1 MKAEE
6 VYKMIKASAALYAQE
21 CATKN
26 ITPNTE
32 TAYVAGAYWAI
43 RNINLLK

>member
-1 MKAEE
+1 MNAEE

-21 CATKN
+21 CAMKN
-26 ITPNTE
+26 ITLNTE
-32 TAYVAGAYWAI
+32 TEYVAGAYWAI

>member
-1 MKAEE
+1 MSAEE
-6 VYKMIKASAALYAQE
+6 IYKVIKASAALYAQE